1 MYYFC
6 TLFDSNYLDKGI
18 VTIQSLFKVSN
29 HITVYVL
36 AMDNKC
42 YDILIDL
49 NITNLE
55 IIKLSDFESEELIKA
70 KANRSHAE
78 YCWTCTAS
86 LIWYIFKKY
95 NVSNCTYIDA
105 DMYFYVDPT
114 KYLEELISQDK
125 TVLIVEHGFKKDWR
139 KKYLEKNSGKFCVQ
153 FNTFMNTPEALS
165 VLNEWRLNTLE
176 KCSSTEKGTLGDQMY
191 LDEWPNKY
199 SCVRVVEAKC
209 LGVAPWNINRFKLVN
224 YTDKVIHVK
233 ENGDNSTFPI
243 VFYHFHYIKFL
254 DYNRVNINVFCRF
267 WKVDNKLVEVLYFD
281 YLNNI
286 MKVKKFLR
294 EKYNLDVILREHPA
308 IQKKKWNLKSYVI
321 NLFGRNLALN
331 FYYLES
337 KIRNKVNSKKDIL
350 TYKNLI

>member
-1 MYYFC
+1 M
-6 TLFDSNYLDKGI
+6 
-18 VTIQSLFKVSN
+18 
-29 HITVYVL
+29 
-36 AMDNKC
+36 
-42 YDILIDL
+42 
-49 NITNLE
+49 
-55 IIKLSDFESEELIKA
+55 
-70 KANRSHAE
+70 
-78 YCWTCTAS
+78 
-86 LIWYIFKKY
+86 
-95 NVSNCTYIDA
+95 
-105 DMYFYVDPT
+105 
-114 KYLEELISQDK
+114 
-125 TVLIVEHGFKKDWR
+125 
-139 KKYLEKNSGKFCVQ
+139 
-153 FNTFMNTPEALS
+153 
-165 VLNEWRLNTLE
+165 
-176 KCSSTEKGTLGDQMY
+176 
-191 LDEWPNKY
+191 
-199 SCVRVVEAKC
+199 
-209 LGVAPWNINRFKLVN
+209 N

>member
-29 HITVYVL
+29 NITVYVL

-153 FNTFMNTPEALS
+153 FNTFINSPEALT
-165 VLNEWRLNTLE
+165 VLNEWRLNTLN
-176 KCSSTEKGTLGDQMY
+176 KCSSTEKGTFGDQMY
-191 LDEWPNKY
+191 LDEWPKKY
-199 SCVRVVEAKC
+199 SCVRIVDARG

-224 YTDKVIHVK
+224 YTDKVFHVK
-233 ENGDNSTFPI
+233 ERGHDNSFPI
-243 VFYHFHYIKFL
+243 VFYHFHHIRYL
-254 DYNRVNINVFCRF
+254 NENSVNINVYNQY
-267 WKVDNKLVEVLYFD
+267 WIVDDRLVTLLYTN
-281 YLNNI
+281 YLKELYQIRLMLKN
-286 MKVKKFLR
+286 
-294 EKYNLDVILREHPA
+294 KYNVMLLIKDHPA
-308 IQKKKWNLKSYVI
+308 IQKEKITLKRYFSLLFKNSIGY
-321 NLFGRNLALN
+321 NLFFIDSIVKKFIR
-331 FYYLES
+331 S
-337 KIRNKVNSKKDIL
+337 KNDQLDIDI
-350 TYKNLI
+350 YN